1 VKLFRKPGSRFL
13 WYDFTARGERFR
25 ASTQETNLARAG
37 KVASLRLADVLRG
50 TDPLD
55 RKPPTLREY
64 SKLFLE
70 WVDRGRLESDTR
82 RYYRNGWRLLEVHT
96 RFIAKR
102 MDKVSAD
109 EIENLRF
116 PGSPSNANNALRT
129 LRRMLH
135 RARNK
140 NLIGK
145 VPKFALYKEWGRSL
159 RLNSAAE
166 RALLLVAE
174 QPLADMIVVMR
185 DTGQRNAREL
195 YRMRVEHLDFDERS
209 IAIPDSKTASGKR
222 RIPMSER
229 VAEIL
234 TARCHGRNQ
243 GWVWES
249 RRKGKH
255 IGEALVNRQWV
266 RARQAAGL
274 PPDLVLYCARH
285 DYGSFV
291 LSETGN
297 LKAVMN
303 AMGHADVKSAMIYQ
317 HPEGEIIRTALN
329 ARHIPRHTTENG
341 DRASA

>member
-1 VKLFRKPGSRFL
+1 MRLFRKPRSRFI
-13 WYDFTARGERFR
+13 WYDFTVRGERFR

-37 KVASLRLADVLRG
+37 KVASLRLADILRG
-50 TDPLD
+50 VDSLD

-70 WVDRGRLESDTR
+70 WVDRGRLEPDTR

-96 RFIAKR
+96 KFIAKR
-102 MDKVSAD
+102 MDKISAD
-109 EIENLRF
+109 QIENLTF
-116 PGSPSNANNALRT
+116 PGSPSNGNNALRT
-129 LRRMLH
+129 LRRMFH
-135 RARNK
+135 RARK
-140 NLIGK
+140 NSVIVR
-145 VPKFALYKEWGRSL
+145 VPEFALFKEWGRSL
-159 RLNSAAE
+159 RLNDAAE
-166 RALLLVAE
+166 KALLAVAE

-195 YRMRVEHLDFDERS
+195 YRMRVEHLDFEERS
-209 IAIPDSKTASGKR
+209 IAIPDSKTQSGKR

-234 TARCHGRNQ
+234 AARSKGRNH

-255 IGEALVNRQWV
+255 IGEAMVNRQWV
-266 RARQAAGL
+266 RARDAADL
-274 PPDLVLYCARH
+274 PKDLVLYCARH

-291 LSETGN
+291 LSKTGN

-303 AMGHADVKSAMIYQ
+303 AMGHSDVKSAMVYQ

-329 ARHIPRHTTENG
+329 TRHNPRHTAENG
-341 DRASA
+341 ACSSA